1 MMRQVSENLHKEEYR
16 CRIMAHGPWVDFRS
30 STKTTPEDLPPAIFV
45 VLMPSESGTIHCVN
59 CYILGSRLQCMSL
72 DIEPPTPPAPSVE
85 DGDTYEVDRYRHRDL
100 LKYLEQ
106 GAWEEAFNQW
116 ALDTG
121 LTEQEYTIA
130 RELDLFADFEFMWD
144 DAAGVVD
151 YRAPEFPEDWR
162 EREIRPDLDSVE
174 QANVVETELDDLGD
188 IVAGTLTV
196 YYVEW
201 EDETDAF
208 GPQYNAQ
215 DDSLSEEEYSEQNE
229 FFE

>member
-1 MMRQVSENLHKEEYR
+1 
-16 CRIMAHGPWVDFRS
+16 
-30 STKTTPEDLPPAIFV
+30 
-45 VLMPSESGTIHCVN
+45 
-59 CYILGSRLQCMSL
+59 MSL
-72 DIEPPTPPAPSVE
+72 TIEPPRPPAPSV
-85 DGDTYEVDRYRHRDL
+85 GDVDSYEADRYRHGDL
-100 LKYLEQ
+100 FEYLEQ

-130 RELDLFADFEFMWD
+130 RELDLFADFEFVWD
-144 DAAGVVD
+144 DEAEVVD
-151 YRAPEFPEDWR
+151 YRPPELPEDWL
-162 EREIRPDLDSVE
+162 EREVHPDLASIE
-174 QANVVETELDDLGD
+174 QADTVEDELDDLGD

-201 EDETDAF
+201 EDQKDAF

-215 DDSLSEEEYSEQNE
+215 DDSLSEEEYSEQDE